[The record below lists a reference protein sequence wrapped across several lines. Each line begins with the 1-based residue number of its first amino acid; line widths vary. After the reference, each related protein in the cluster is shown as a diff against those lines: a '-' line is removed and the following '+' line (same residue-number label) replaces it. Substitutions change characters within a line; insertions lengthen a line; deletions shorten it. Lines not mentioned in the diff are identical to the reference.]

1 MEQLEQINTG
11 VDNQHNEAGE
21 EVKLNTKH
29 KRQNN
34 KIRKS
39 GAITIREI
47 KTELTQGSD
56 TGGKSRNY

>member
-34 KIRKS
+34 KIRTS

>member
-47 KTELTQGSD
+47 ETELTQGSD
-56 TGGKSRNY
+56 TGGKIRNY